1 MVIRRRTAIAAG
13 LAATACRR
21 APAPLAPVSIRK
33 FSNYQQEFVAPIRA
47 ILREHAISVK
57 DKRVV
62 LKPNLVEFDPAAPIN
77 TNPLLVLAA
86 FEAFTAEGAAS
97 VRIAEGPGHR
107 RATLDLCDAAG
118 YFRTI
123 RNFES
128 NFTDLNWDATKPF
141 RPAKRH
147 STLDEL
153 HLPATIL
160 DCDLLVSMP
169 KLKTHH
175 WVGATLSMK
184 NLFGIVPGGIYG
196 WPKNP
201 LHWAGIA
208 NVIAELEQIPVPRFA
223 IVDGIDGMEGN
234 GPIQGTLK
242 HAGVLIA
249 GSDFAAVDAACC
261 RVMGIDPQQIP
272 YLKLARPESD
282 FAPKQLAET
291 VESVRTNFALSPGF
305 EGLRLP

>member
-1 MVIRRRTAIAAG
+1 MVIPRRTAIASAVG
-13 LAATACRR
+13 AVSCRR
-21 APAPLAPVSIRK
+21 APTPLAPVTIRK
-33 FSNYQQEFVAPIRA
+33 FANYQQELVQPIRD
-47 ILREHAISVK
+47 ILREHAVNIK
-57 DKRVV
+57 EKRVV

-128 NFTDLNWDATKPF
+128 NFTDLNWDTTKPF
-141 RPAKRH
+141 RPTRRH
-147 STLDEL
+147 STLDEI
-153 HLPATIL
+153 HLPTTIL

-201 LHWAGIA
+201 LHWAGIP

-249 GSDFAAVDAACC
+249 GADFAAVDAACC
-261 RVMGIDPQQIP
+261 RVMGIDPFQIP
-272 YLKLARPESD
+272 YLNLARPGCD

-291 VESVRTNFALSPGF
+291 AESVRTNFKLSPGF
-305 EGLRLP
+305 EGLRLL

>member
-1 MVIRRRTAIAAG
+1 MVIPRRTAIAAA

-21 APAPLAPVSIRK
+21 AQAQLAPVTIRK
-33 FSNYQQEFVAPIRA
+33 IASYQSELVQPIRQ
-47 ILREHAISVK
+47 ILREHGVIVK

-62 LKPNLVEFDPAAPIN
+62 LKPNLVEFNPAAPIN

-86 FEAFTAEGAAS
+86 YEAFTAEGAAS

-128 NFTDLNWDATKPF
+128 SFTDLNWDTTKPF
-141 RPAKRH
+141 RPATRH
-147 STLDEL
+147 STMDEY
-153 HLPATIL
+153 HLPTTIL

-175 WVGATLSMK
+175 WAGATLSMK

-201 LHWAGIA
+201 LHWAGIP

-234 GPIQGTLK
+234 GPIQGSLK

-249 GSDFAAVDAACC
+249 GADFAAVDATCC
-261 RVMGIDPQQIP
+261 RVMGIDPHQIQ
-272 YLKLARPESD
+272 YLKLARPNSD

-291 VESVRTNFALSPGF
+291 AESVRTNFALSPGF
-305 EGLRLP
+305 DGLRLR

>member
-1 MVIRRRTAIAAG
+1 MVIRRRTAIAASF
-13 LAATACRR
+13 AAAACRR
-21 APAPLAPVSIRK
+21 ASTPLGSVTIRR

-47 ILREHAISVK
+47 ILRDHAIQVK

-86 FEAFTAEGAAS
+86 MEALTAEGAAS

-123 RNFES
+123 RNFEA

-141 RPAKRH
+141 RPAIRH
-147 STLDEL
+147 SPLDEL

-249 GSDFAAVDAACC
+249 GADLAAVDAACC
-261 RVMGIDPQQIP
+261 RVMGIDPHQIP
-272 YLKLARPESD
+272 YLKLARPATD
-282 FAPKQLAET
+282 FTPKQLAET

>member
-1 MVIRRRTAIAAG
+1 MVIRRRTAIAAS

-21 APAPLAPVSIRK
+21 AAPPQAPVSIRK

-47 ILREHAISVK
+47 ILREHSISVK

-123 RNFES
+123 RNFEA
-128 NFTDLNWDATKPF
+128 NFIDLNWDATKPF

-201 LHWAGIA
+201 LHWVGIA

-242 HAGVLIA
+242 HAGLLIA
-249 GSDFAAVDAACC
+249 GADFAAVDAACC
-261 RVMGIDPQQIP
+261 RIMGIDPHQIP
-272 YLKLARPESD
+272 YLKLARPGSD

-291 VESVRTNFALSPGF
+291 IESVRTNFALSPGF